1 MDPSVAALCTKALSK
16 KLIRTMVIKGEKSGE
31 SGRQNAALPNFSVEG
46 ESLPFQNGLTVFYNG
61 FDQVNSNI
69 IRLEYKNQRLNLFIP
84 HPCLL

>member
-46 ESLPFQNGLTVFYNG
+46 ESLPFQNGLTVFYDG
-61 FDQVNSNI
+61 FDLVNNNI
-69 IRLEYKNQRLNLFIP
+69 MRLECKNL
-84 HPCLL
+84 